1 MAIHN
6 APGQMLGYLYQ
17 VRVALN
23 LLMESD
29 DPNYQ
34 ISLEKFDDIAF
45 DRDGTPI
52 QLIQAKHHTNPASL
66 TDSSTDLWRTL
77 NVWFDAITHD
87 FSLLDNTDFV
97 IITTAVVPDRSA
109 AELIQ
114 QRNYQKAFER
124 LKVVTEDS
132 SNHTNLRFYSTF
144 RSLDDS
150 TLLRLIKRIRIIS
163 STSDIVDVEKN
174 IQKQIRYS
182 CKPEHVSMATERIEG
197 WWFQECVKA
206 LSSTNPTIT
215 TQRQLHAKVYEITR
229 QFGDD
234 NLPIEFWDLGEV
246 EEAELDPKDRIF
258 LEQLRLIQYHSRS
271 LRIALQDY
279 YKASK
284 QRSSWLRQ
292 GLVYANEL
300 DTYEHRLRDSW
311 EHAFADMEEDL
322 ENYGNPTEQEKIKA
336 GKVLYSRVMNQDI
349 RIRPGVDAPYVMQG
363 TYHHLANSLTIGW
376 HVEFFEKLKHLL
388 EGVNQQ

>member
-34 ISLEKFDDIAF
+34 ISLEKYDDIAF

-124 LKVVTEDS
+124 LKVVAEDS

-182 CKPEHVSMATERIEG
+182 CKPEHVSMATERFEG

>member
-17 VRVALN
+17 VRFALN
-23 LLMESD
+23 LLLESD
-29 DPNYQ
+29 EPNYQ
-34 ISLEKFDDIAF
+34 ISLEKFDDISF

-52 QLIQAKHHTNPASL
+52 QLIQAKHHTSPASL
-66 TDSSTDLWRTL
+66 NDSSTDLWRTL
-77 NVWFDAITHD
+77 NVWFDAITND
-87 FSLLDNTDFV
+87 YSLLDHTDFV
-97 IITTAVVPDRSA
+97 IITTAVAPDNSV

-114 QRNYQKAFER
+114 KKNYQEALDR
-124 LKVVTEDS
+124 LKEVANDS
-132 SNHTNLRFYSTF
+132 SNKANLRFYSKF
-144 RSLDDS
+144 RRIDYSI
-150 TLLRLIKRIRIIS
+150 LLRLVKRIRILS
-163 STSDIVDVEKN
+163 STNDIVEVEKD

-182 CKPEHVSMATERIEG
+182 CKPEHVLMATERIEG

-229 QFGDD
+229 QYGDD
-234 NLPIEFWDLGEV
+234 NLPIEFWDLDEV
-246 EEAELDPKDRIF
+246 EEEVLDPKDRIF
-258 LEQLRLIQYHSRS
+258 LEQLRLIQFHSRM

-300 DTYEHRLRDSW
+300 DTYEHQLKDAW
-311 EHAFADMEEDL
+311 DHAFADMEENL
-322 ENYGNPTEQEKIKA
+322 EDYGNATEQEKIKA
-336 GKVLYSRVMNQDI
+336 GKVLYRRVMDQDI
-349 RIRPGVDAPYVMQG
+349 RIRPGVNAPYVMQG

-376 HVEFFEKLKHLL
+376 HVDFFVKLKHLL
-388 EGVNQQ
+388 EGVSQ

>member
-17 VRVALN
+17 VRFALN
-23 LLMESD
+23 LLMASD

-52 QLIQAKHHTNPASL
+52 QLIQAKHHTSPASL

-77 NVWFDAITHD
+77 NVWLDAITND
-87 FSLLDNTDFV
+87 FSLLEYTDFV
-97 IITTAVVPDRSA
+97 IITTAVAPDHSV

-114 QRNYQKAFER
+114 QSDYQKAFER
-124 LKVVTEDS
+124 LKDVTEDS
-132 SNHTNLRFYSTF
+132 TNQTNLRFYSTF
-144 RSLDDS
+144 RSIDDS

-163 STSDIVDVEKN
+163 SISDIVDIEKD

-182 CKPEHVSMATERIEG
+182 CKPEHVPIATERIEG

-206 LSSTNPTIT
+206 LSSANPTIT

-229 QFGDD
+229 QYGDD

-246 EEAELDPKDRIF
+246 DETELNPKDRMF

-271 LRIALQDY
+271 LRLALQDY

-300 DTYEHRLRDSW
+300 DTYELRLKNSW
-311 EHAFADMEEDL
+311 EHVFANMEEDL

-336 GKVLYSRVMNQDI
+336 GKALYSRVMDQDI

-376 HVEFFEKLKHLL
+376 HVDFFEKLKNLL
-388 EGVNQQ
+388 EGVNL